1 MAVAQWREWVAQSET
16 KRCVAN
22 HFSQRDVL
30 HSNETV
36 VFEAVKYDVDDVIFS
51 SFILHLA
58 LLQLLRL
65 FNIYSYSVAH
75 RVRLSVSEWVNMF
88 PKPFVTC

>member
-30 HSNETV
+30 HSNATV

-58 LLQLLRL
+58 LLQLLRS
-65 FNIYSYSVAH
+65 FNIYIRWRIVCGLAF
-75 RVRLSVSEWVNMF
+75 LNGWNMF
-88 PKPFVTC
+88 AEPFATC